1 MNGEL
6 YGAYNIVQSDTFE
19 SHSLC
24 PVYLTQGMH
33 RITLQTVKNSVSLD
47 KITVKNTE
55 KADEKRY
62 SQAGTLN
69 LWIISKA
76 FTAGKRLRRRP

>member
-1 MNGEL
+1 
-6 YGAYNIVQSDTFE
+6 
-19 SHSLC
+19 
-24 PVYLTQGMH
+24 MH

-62 SQAGTLN
+62 SQAGT
-69 LWIISKA
+69 WIS
-76 FTAGKRLRRRP
+76 GKDVNTDRIELMD